1 MNGKNKLC
9 KRALVKY
16 YIIKV
21 KNYKIKIPFYRVY
34 KICLIF
40 YVKFLFYLICVIL
53 IKITYRE
60 SKFYM
65 LSGRMFAR
73 GVNITDLRG
82 TISTRMSR
90 TGGTHISHQDAAD
103 EAKSC

>member
-1 MNGKNKLC
+1 
-9 KRALVKY
+9 
-16 YIIKV
+16 
-21 KNYKIKIPFYRVY
+21 
-34 KICLIF
+34 
-40 YVKFLFYLICVIL
+40 
-53 IKITYRE
+53 
-60 SKFYM
+60 M